1 MNFHKATL
9 DNGLTVIAELN
20 PQVYSVALEFVVR
33 TGSRD
38 ETAEVNGVSHFL
50 EHMAFKGNEVYTA
63 DDINRKFDEIGADSN
78 ASTNEE
84 LTTFHTAVLPE
95 YLPEAFELL
104 SVLLTP
110 ALRETDFDLEKK
122 VILEE
127 IGMYMDSPFWVG
139 YERAMTEHFGGHPL
153 ERLILGTNE
162 SITALTRG
170 PDAGLSRRA
179 LQSREHRARGGGQY
193 RLGRNPPPRRETLC
207 RLAGGNART
216 RHPRSPA
223 ERRRDGDPQEHAF
236 QQHVLSLTPAPSASS
251 PFWPAP
257 QLLSVIVGDS
267 VSSRLYWEL
276 VDPGYV
282 EAANLWHHDFEGSG
296 FYGVYLCCDPGST
309 EKNRERIRTIL
320 EDVNKNG
327 VSETELAQAKS
338 KVCSQIVLGSERPR
352 GRRDAL
358 VRKLDLPPPIPQRR
372 RRPESRRGPHR
383 PKLPRPVGRLPLGR
397 NHHRRRGTVD
407 LVERKIV
414 ALVFS
419 FQ

>member
-1 MNFHKATL
+1 MNFHKAQL

-20 PQVYSVALEFVVR
+20 PQVYSVALEFAVR

-50 EHMAFKGNEVYTA
+50 EHMAFKGNEIYTA

-78 ASTNEE
+78 ASTSEE
-84 LTTFHTAVLPE
+84 VTTFHTAVLPE

-110 ALRETDFDLEKK
+110 ALRESDFDLEKK

-127 IGMYMDSPFWVG
+127 IAMSKDQIFWVA

-153 ERLILGTNE
+153 ERLILGTTE
-162 SITALTRG
+162 SISALRVEQMRTYH
-170 PDAGLSRRA
+170 DAHYKAGNIVLA
-179 LQSREHRARGGGQY
+179 VAGNTDWDEIL
-193 RLGRNPPPRRETLC
+193 
-207 RLAGGNART
+207 RLAEKHCAAWPAGTLERDTREAKPKGGVT
-216 RHPRSPA
+216 VI
-223 ERRRDGDPQEHAF
+223 PQEHAF

-257 QLLSVIVGDS
+257 QLLWVIVGDS
-267 VSSRLYWEL
+267 VSSRFYWEL

-296 FYGVYLCCDPGST
+296 FYGVYLCCDPAST
-309 EKNRERIRTIL
+309 EENRERIQRIL

-327 VSETELAQAKS
+327 ITETELAQAKS

-358 VRKLDLPPPIPQRR
+358 AENWIYRHQYRSVEDDLKAVESLTVKNFRDLLDAY
-372 RRPESRRGPHR
+372 
-383 PKLPRPVGRLPLGR
+383 PLGETT
-397 NHHRRRGTVD
+397 TVAVGP
-407 LVERKIV
+407 LTSLNGK
-414 ALVFS
+414 
-419 FQ
+419 

>member
-20 PQVYSVALEFVVR
+20 PQVYSVALEFAVR

-38 ETAEVNGVSHFL
+38 ETADVNGVSHFL

-63 DDINRKFDEIGADSN
+63 DDINRKFDEIGAESN

-84 LTTFHTAVLPE
+84 LTRFHTAVLPE

-110 ALRETDFDLEKK
+110 ALRKSDFDLEKK

-153 ERLILGTNE
+153 EHLILGTNE
-162 SITALTRG
+162 SISALGVEQMRAYH
-170 PDAGLSRRA
+170 DEHYKAGNIVLA
-179 LQSREHRARGGGQY
+179 VAGNTDWDEIL
-193 RLGRNPPPRRETLC
+193 
-207 RLAGGNART
+207 RLAEKHCAAWPAGTLERDTSEAKPKGGVT
-216 RHPRSPA
+216 VIP
-223 ERRRDGDPQEHAF
+223 EEHAF
-236 QQHVLSLTPAPSASS
+236 QQHVLSLTPAPPASS
-251 PFWPAP
+251 PFWPTP

-267 VSSRLYWEL
+267 VSSRFYWDL
-276 VDPGYV
+276 VDPGHA

-309 EKNRERIRTIL
+309 EENLARIRKIL

-327 VSETELAQAKS
+327 VTETEIAQAKS
-338 KVCSQIVLGSERPR
+338 KVCSLIVLGSERPR
-352 GRRDAL
+352 GRRENLVDNWIYRQQYRSVEDDLDAVEAL
-358 VRKLDLPPPIPQRR
+358 TVQNFRDLLDAY
-372 RRPESRRGPHR
+372 
-383 PKLPRPVGRLPLGR
+383 PLGETT
-397 NHHRRRGTVD
+397 TVAVGP
-407 LVERKIV
+407 LTSLNGK
-414 ALVFS
+414 
-419 FQ
+419 